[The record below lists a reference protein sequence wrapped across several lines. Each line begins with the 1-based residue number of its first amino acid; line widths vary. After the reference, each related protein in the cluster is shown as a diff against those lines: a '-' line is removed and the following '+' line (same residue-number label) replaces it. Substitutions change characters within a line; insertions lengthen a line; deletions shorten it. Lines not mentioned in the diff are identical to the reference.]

1 MDLCII
7 VSPACSHCVKQFGDG
22 IVSPEGPFTSKDV
35 NDLFDLGISRLFM
48 IQMMGTKPISL
59 SSITRDS
66 QVRSTPT
73 ETTTFS
79 GGRRTKTGPGG
90 IKVPLGIESLIA
102 AFPSWLMCTSEY
114 WDKAVAHEMPL
125 FARVMNTTIQHH
137 HPLRFTAKSMTSTFS
152 DPKQFIRSC
161 VGEPMSLLIPTW
173 SRELVTYEYH

>member
-7 VSPACSHCVKQFGDG
+7 VSPLCSHCVKQFGDG
-22 IVSPEGPFTSKDV
+22 IVSSEGPFTSKDV

-48 IQMMGTKPISL
+48 IQMMGVKSISL

-66 QVRSTPT
+66 QVRSTLT
-73 ETTTFS
+73 ETTTF
-79 GGRRTKTGPGG
+79 PGG
-90 IKVPLGIESLIA
+90 GTETPGQGVKVPLGIESLIA

-137 HPLRFTAKSMTSTFS
+137 HPLRFAAKSITSTFS

-161 VGEPMSLLIPTW
+161 IGEPMSLLIPTW
-173 SRELVTYEYH
+173 SRELVTYEHH